1 MKKKVFSPDLI
12 DVLWGYTLDGDL
24 LSGVSGLAI
33 YAFEMGERYIDYKT
47 DQIAKKTH
55 ERGYL
60 GVQDRQ
66 ILTEMLDYMLNRAEA
81 FYENAEDIRAAFD
94 QEVA

>member
-24 LSGVSGLAI
+24 LSGVGGLAI
-33 YAFEMGERYIDYKT
+33 YASEMGERYIDYKAG
-47 DQIAKKTH
+47 QIAKKTH

-60 GVQDRQ
+60 GVHDRQ
-66 ILTEMLDYMLNRAEA
+66 LLPKCSI
-81 FYENAEDIRAAFD
+81 IC
-94 QEVA
+94 